1 MGDEYILLLKEN
13 DLRKRKPSALPYI
26 LYNKVSF
33 VYHSIKYVQTFAF
46 EHNQYSIKRFYRV
59 EYFILC
65 NFAIVKTATPT
76 TKSNKHCLLKK
87 SQS

>member
-1 MGDEYILLLKEN
+1 M
-13 DLRKRKPSALPYI
+13 PSTPPYI
-26 LYNKVSF
+26 LYNKV
-33 VYHSIKYVQTFAF
+33 YICYLYIKYVQTFAF

-59 EYFILC
+59 EYFISC
-65 NFAIVKTATPT
+65 NFALVKTATPT